1 MKNNQYIKIIIFF
14 SSFALFG
21 FLVVQIYW
29 ARNTFIEKKD
39 NYENLIKISVQEIGD
54 ELREKILNE
63 SKYFNPNIG
72 TKSLSIKNTS
82 DHKSQILDSLI
93 LEINTISEKSITEK
107 RKEIF
112 SIINSHFAL
121 NLNINVDNS
130 FNKNE
135 VIAIT
140 NNSLE
145 SNGIDNDFHFTITD
159 ESGVLILSNFENIDN
174 KILKKSTSFSV
185 AFLNDDLFSEKRVFT
200 LYILQL
206 EKSIRKTFTHI
217 LIISI
222 LLILIILGSFIY
234 SVIIIRNQKKTTQI
248 KTDFINNMTH
258 ELKTPIATIGLACEA
273 LSDSTI
279 KLENKSKVKF
289 LSTIK
294 SENERLGNL
303 VEKVLQSSVSQKGN
317 PELKFEIFNIE
328 EVIEKAIK
336 TIHLSYNKKKG
347 KITTDFMAQ
356 NKLMEADKF
365 HITNVIH
372 NLLDNSQKYSINPP
386 IVSISTRD
394 VIGGLIIRIKDNGIG
409 IARENHKRIFDKLY
423 RVPTG
428 NVHNVKGFGLG
439 LSYVKTIIDL
449 HGGKIMVESKLN
461 IGSVFSINLKSSK
474 IIS

>member
-159 ESGVLILSNFENIDN
+159 ESGVLLLSNFENIDN

-222 LLILIILGSFIY
+222 LLILIILGTFIY

-273 LSDSTI
+273 LSDSSI

-303 VEKVLQSSVSQKGN
+303 VEKVLQSSVSQEGN
-317 PELKFEIFNIE
+317 PELKLEIFNIE

-461 IGSVFSINLKSSK
+461 TGSIFSINLKSSK

>member
-159 ESGVLILSNFENIDN
+159 ESGVLLLSNFENIDN

-222 LLILIILGSFIY
+222 LLILIILGTFIY

-303 VEKVLQSSVSQKGN
+303 VEKVLQSSVSQEGN
-317 PELKFEIFNIE
+317 PELKLEIFNIE

-409 IARENHKRIFDKLY
+409 IARENQKRIFDKLY

-461 IGSVFSINLKSSK
+461 TGSVFSINLKSSK

>member
-159 ESGVLILSNFENIDN
+159 ESGVLIL
-174 KILKKSTSFSV
+174 
-185 AFLNDDLFSEKRVFT
+185 
-200 LYILQL
+200 
-206 EKSIRKTFTHI
+206 
-217 LIISI
+217 
-222 LLILIILGSFIY
+222 
-234 SVIIIRNQKKTTQI
+234 
-248 KTDFINNMTH
+248 
-258 ELKTPIATIGLACEA
+258 
-273 LSDSTI
+273 
-279 KLENKSKVKF
+279 
-289 LSTIK
+289 
-294 SENERLGNL
+294 
-303 VEKVLQSSVSQKGN
+303 
-317 PELKFEIFNIE
+317 
-328 EVIEKAIK
+328 
-336 TIHLSYNKKKG
+336 
-347 KITTDFMAQ
+347 
-356 NKLMEADKF
+356 
-365 HITNVIH
+365 
-372 NLLDNSQKYSINPP
+372 
-386 IVSISTRD
+386 
-394 VIGGLIIRIKDNGIG
+394 
-409 IARENHKRIFDKLY
+409 
-423 RVPTG
+423 
-428 NVHNVKGFGLG
+428 
-439 LSYVKTIIDL
+439 
-449 HGGKIMVESKLN
+449 
-461 IGSVFSINLKSSK
+461 
-474 IIS
+474 